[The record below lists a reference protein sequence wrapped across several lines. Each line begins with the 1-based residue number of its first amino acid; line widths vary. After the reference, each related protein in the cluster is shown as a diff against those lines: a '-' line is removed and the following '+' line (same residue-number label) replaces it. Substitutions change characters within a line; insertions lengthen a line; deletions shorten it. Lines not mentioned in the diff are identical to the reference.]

1 MLFSPSIDQLK
12 RLISWERRYA
22 LDEALSKSKIYDA
35 EVLDASN
42 NIVDLQLSMPSFFE
56 AGDVVGTVE
65 GGRVELLG
73 TVLDSDQDMMT
84 VYAYKGVTGVKQG
97 EDFWLEIGQ
106 KIRIFEAEPVIAYDL
121 QLQLLDAIEEGLLR
135 HSAVDLFFGNSELPP
150 LREPEPLPDKMSM
163 GGEFELD
170 EYQCEA
176 VGRILSLGE
185 GELLL
190 IIGPPGTGKT
200 RVIQKAAHLLAE
212 RGEKVLIAS
221 HTNRAV
227 DNALEKLPLEESL
240 RVGRPEKILPQIQKY
255 MLGYK
260 AKTYVGARLREIE
273 GEIDK
278 LSKLKAQY
286 VKHLAWMRKELR
298 AAPIRGVGGAVM
310 HALKQVKSQLRQLL
324 TEKAELLKNVSE
336 RLVYETPIIG
346 STLVK
351 SQLPPLVDAKFDTV
365 LIDEC
370 SQASFTLALLG
381 MVKARKW
388 VLIGDH
394 KQLLPIF
401 KTGLP
406 ARNSKM
412 QEALSAFNHLLNKY
426 KHRSVWLRLHY
437 RSNSKIIGFSSKY
450 VYDGKIRPAPIC
462 HRIKLELK
470 KRPRIEAL
478 IPDKPVVFIHRE
490 SSAQSDGKSLFN
502 DAEVEV
508 CDALV
513 RELLR
518 LGVKPE
524 EIGIITPYRA
534 QRKRLASRI
543 NVKGLEINTV
553 DAFQGRE
560 KDVIIFSVTATNNL
574 RFASDPHRLN
584 VALTRAKKKLI
595 VVGNGKSIRM
605 RRDLLIYKFLTYAYK
620 LKAIYGWDEK
630 RWLIQ

>member
-1 MLFSPSIDQLK
+1 M
-12 RLISWERRYA
+12 
-22 LDEALSKSKIYDA
+22 
-35 EVLDASN
+35 
-42 NIVDLQLSMPSFFE
+42 QLSEPSFFE
-56 AGDVVGTVE
+56 AGDVVGTIE
-65 GGRVELLG
+65 GGEAELLG
-73 TVLDSDQDMMT
+73 TVLDSEQDLLT
-84 VYAYKGVTGVKQG
+84 VYAYKGMPGVQEEYDAGLK
-97 EDFWLEIGQ
+97 IGQ
-106 KIRIFEAEPVIAYDL
+106 KISIFEAEPVIAYDL
-121 QLQLLDAIEEGLLR
+121 QLQLLDAIEKGMLNNP
-135 HSAVDLFFGNSELPP
+135 AINLFFSNPSLPP
-150 LREPEPLPDKMSM
+150 LKDPIRLADKKSM

-170 EYQCEA
+170 KYQCEA
-176 VGRILSLGE
+176 VGRILSLEE
-185 GELLL
+185 GGLLL

-200 RVIQKAAHLLAE
+200 RVIQKTAHLLAQ

-240 RVGRPEKILPQIQKY
+240 RIGRPEKILPHIQKY

-260 AKTYVGARLREIE
+260 AKTYLGERLNMIDKEIE
-273 GEIDK
+273 K
-278 LSKLKAQY
+278 LSEEKAKY
-286 VKHLAWMRKELR
+286 VKHLAWIKKELKS
-298 AAPIRGVGGAVM
+298 APVMGVGGAVKQ
-310 HALKQVKSQLRQLL
+310 ALKRVKAQLKQLL
-324 TEKAELLKNVSE
+324 TEKRELIKTESE
-336 RLVYETPIIG
+336 RLVNQTPIIG

-351 SQLPPLVDAKFDTV
+351 SQLPPLAGVNFDTV

-381 MVKARKW
+381 MVKAKKW

-401 KTGLP
+401 KTGQP
-406 ARNSKM
+406 ARNPRM
-412 QEALSAFNHLLNKY
+412 QEALSAFNHLLQKY
-426 KHRSVWLRLHY
+426 PNRSIWLKIHY
-437 RSNSKIIGFSSKY
+437 RSNSKIIGFSSRY
-450 VYDGKIRPAPIC
+450 VYDGRIRPAPVC
-462 HRIKLELK
+462 DNIKLELRK
-470 KRPRIEAL
+470 PPKIEAL
-478 IPDKPVVFIHRE
+478 SPDKPVVFIHRE
-490 SSAQSDGKSLFN
+490 SSAQSDGSSLFN

-524 EIGIITPYRA
+524 DIGIITPYRA

-595 VVGNGKSIRM
+595 VVGNGKSIRES
-605 RRDLLIYKFLTYAYK
+605 RSLLIYKFLAYAYK